1 MKKLLIVMFIV
12 LGMLCS
18 NANAYTFDGEFDP
31 KEVFNYQ
38 LIGEPEQVGADM
50 FILHL
55 ENAVKKPKYIVTVVR
70 TLQGR
75 VLIIAYAYFDEVM
88 KLRHFILTA
97 GHYKEGM
104 PDIETVIM
112 LEKKLYKLH
121 GITDA

>member
-38 LIGEPEQVGADM
+38 LISAPEQVAPDM

-55 ENAVKKPKYIVTVVR
+55 KDVYRKPLCIITVVKIA
-70 TLQGR
+70 GGK
-75 VLIIAYAYFDEVM
+75 VLVIAYAYYSADM
-88 KLRHFILTA
+88 KLRHFIL
-97 GHYKEGM
+97 GKNHYEERM
-104 PDIETVIM
+104 PDIETVII
-112 LEKKLYKLH
+112 LEKKLNKLH
-121 GITDA
+121 GLSDA